1 MEEQMGE
8 EMRQLAEAFGQM
20 AQQMGAG
27 ESSGMGSLGFGAYI
41 IFATVLYLAYKG
53 VMRFLGRS

>member
-1 MEEQMGE
+1 
-8 EMRQLAEAFGQM
+8 M